1 MGLVLDRVCGAQ
13 VIWQAHIRPKEHL
26 HKTLQVLEDEARK
39 TGDRLTLHSH
49 WAPSLPAD
57 SSRTLGSVAAPACQP
72 SLSHLLGCRGSQ
84 QELLLSTAMGSLSY
98 VTPSETAGR
107 GR

>member
-1 MGLVLDRVCGAQ
+1 ML
-13 VIWQAHIRPKEHL
+13 QA
-26 HKTLQVLEDEARK
+26 LEDEVRK

-49 WAPSLPAD
+49 WAPALPAD

-72 SLSHLLGCRGSQ
+72 SLSHLLGCQGSQ

-98 VTPSETAGR
+98 VSPSETAGR
-107 GR
+107 GHSDAVQCTSAKRHKVWEMLRE